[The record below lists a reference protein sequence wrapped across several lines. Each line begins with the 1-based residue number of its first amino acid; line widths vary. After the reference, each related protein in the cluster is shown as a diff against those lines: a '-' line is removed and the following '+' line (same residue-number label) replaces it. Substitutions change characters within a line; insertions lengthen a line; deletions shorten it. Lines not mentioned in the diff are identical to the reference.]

1 MSLIYVLEDD
11 ENIQEIEIYALKN
24 SGYQVKGYTTV
35 KDFYKALKDVT
46 PALIILDIMLPDED
60 GIEVLKKLRSKS
72 DTKKIPVIMLTAR
85 TTEMDKVKGLES
97 GADDYI
103 TKPFGVMEFVARV
116 KAVLR
121 RSEEA
126 DDLFLSL
133 GAISVDND
141 KRVAYIKD
149 KPYNLTYKEFELLKL
164 FISNAGIVLSREN
177 IMNRIWGTEYVGET
191 RTVDMHVKTL
201 RKKLGKF
208 GDMIKTVRNVGYK
221 IEEKD

>member
-11 ENIQEIEIYALKN
+11 ENIREIETYALKN

-35 KDFYKALKDVT
+35 KDFYKALEDMI
-46 PALIILDIMLPDED
+46 PSLIILDIMLPDED

-72 DTKKIPVIMLTAR
+72 DTNKVPVIMLTAR
-85 TTEMDKVKGLES
+85 TTEMDKVKGLEN

-121 RSEEA
+121 RSEVA
-126 DDLFLSL
+126 DGMFLRL

-149 KPYNLTYKEFELLKL
+149 KPCNLTYKEFELLKL
-164 FISNAGIVLSREN
+164 FVGNEGIVLTREN
-177 IMNRIWGTEYVGET
+177 IMNRIWETEYVGET

-208 GDMIKTVRNVGYK
+208 GHMIKTVRNVGYK
-221 IEEKD
+221 IEEED